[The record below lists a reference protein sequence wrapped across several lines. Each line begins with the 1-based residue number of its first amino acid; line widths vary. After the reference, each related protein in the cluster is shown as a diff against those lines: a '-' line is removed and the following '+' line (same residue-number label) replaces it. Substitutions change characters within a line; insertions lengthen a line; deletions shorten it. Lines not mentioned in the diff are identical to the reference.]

1 MPSAQSLVP
10 AFMSFLDLFYI
21 PLALVTA
28 PMWAMKRRGGWGGR
42 FGKGDVLGK
51 KTKPRVMV
59 HAVSVGEVSALRALV
74 PVLLREAE
82 VVITT
87 TTDTGMARAKELFGA
102 TCRVERYPLDFSWS
116 VKRFLDRVAPDVVVL
131 VELEVWP
138 QFVDACHARGV
149 PICIINGRLSAR
161 SFKGYSRIAGFFGTR
176 LQKLA
181 FAAVQDGE
189 YATRFEALG
198 LASDK
203 CLISGTMKWDG
214 AGLVDDVPGA
224 SELAQQMGI
233 DRSKPL
239 VVAGS
244 TAEDEEAMLVRALP
258 KGVQLLCAPR
268 KPEHFEEAARAMG
281 GCVRRSAMQVAD
293 PDLRRASGP
302 ASGLFLL
309 DTIGE
314 LRKAYALA
322 DVVVV
327 GRSFGTLYGSDPIEP
342 VALGKATII
351 GPSTSDFAQ
360 NVRDLVAG
368 GGLIQ
373 TSREQLSGL
382 LVELLADATR
392 RKRLGEAGRAVIR
405 ERQGASE
412 RHAEMIL
419 TLANR

>member
-1 MPSAQSLVP
+1 
-10 AFMSFLDLFYI
+10 
-21 PLALVTA
+21 
-28 PMWAMKRRGGWGGR
+28 
-42 FGKGDVLGK
+42 
-51 KTKPRVMV
+51 
-59 HAVSVGEVSALRALV
+59 
-74 PVLLREAE
+74 
-82 VVITT
+82 
-87 TTDTGMARAKELFGA
+87 
-102 TCRVERYPLDFSWS
+102 
-116 VKRFLDRVAPDVVVL
+116 
-131 VELEVWP
+131 
-138 QFVDACHARGV
+138 
-149 PICIINGRLSAR
+149 
-161 SFKGYSRIAGFFGTR
+161 
-176 LQKLA
+176 
-181 FAAVQDGE
+181 
-189 YATRFEALG
+189 
-198 LASDK
+198 
-203 CLISGTMKWDG
+203 
-214 AGLVDDVPGA
+214 
-224 SELAQQMGI
+224 MGI
-233 DRSKPL
+233 DRRKPL

-351 GPSTSDFAQ
+351 GLSTSDFAQ

-392 RKRLGEAGRAVIR
+392 RKRLGEAGRAVIL